1 VTVAV
6 APPTAD
12 LVVTALSEPPAS
24 VAATAGFAVTDTT
37 QNTGVTGSAPATST
51 RYYLSANTLRDAAD
65 VLLTGSRAVPALAA
79 GAASTGTVTVTIPA
93 STAVGPYYVLAC
105 ADDTAQVPETSEGNN
120 CRVSTATLQVTPASA
135 DLAVT
140 SVEDPA
146 ATAVSGASL
155 RVTDITRNVGAVTA
169 GASTTRSYLSLNTLR
184 DGADVPLVGARAVPP
199 LAPNGFSTVA
209 VTVTIPSGTP
219 AGTYF
224 LLACADDLGVVSETN
239 ETNNCAASA
248 RTMVLSLPTADVAVT
263 AVSDPPLAAV
273 PGGGFVVTDTTQ
285 NVGPI
290 SVPASTTRYVL
301 SLDTTRSAEDVV
313 VGARGMGALGAGVPS
328 TGTAPATIPVGTAF
342 GTYFLL
348 ACADDTAQIV
358 EASETN
364 NCRAATGTVAV
375 GPPSADLV
383 VTALS
388 EPPAQ
393 APASSSVSVTDTT
406 QNAGLTGSAPATSTR
421 YYLSTNAVRDGADV
435 LLTGTRA
442 VPALA
447 AGAASSGTVT
457 VTIPATTAVGPY
469 FLLACADD
477 TAQAPET
484 SEANNCRASTA
495 TVQVTPASAD
505 LVVSSLEDPPATT
518 VSGASIR
525 VTDITRNVGAASAA
539 ASTTRYYLSLDATR
553 DPGDVLLS
561 GARAIP
567 PLAPNAFSTVTVNT
581 TIPAGTPAGT
591 YFLLACADDLT
602 AVLETNETNNCRA
615 ATRTVALSLPTA
627 DLAVTAVSD
636 PPATIAPGGSFLVT
650 DTTQNVGPTVVPATT
665 TRYVLSLD
673 TSRSAGDVVVAARG
687 MGTLG
692 AGVPSTGPALAS
704 VPAGTATG
712 TYFLLACA
720 DDTAQVVE
728 ASETNNCRAAAT
740 TVTVAQ

>member
-1 VTVAV
+1 
-6 APPTAD
+6 
-12 LVVTALSEPPAS
+12 
-24 VAATAGFAVTDTT
+24 
-37 QNTGVTGSAPATST
+37 
-51 RYYLSANTLRDAAD
+51 
-65 VLLTGSRAVPALAA
+65 
-79 GAASTGTVTVTIPA
+79 
-93 STAVGPYYVLAC
+93 
-105 ADDTAQVPETSEGNN
+105 
-120 CRVSTATLQVTPASA
+120 
-135 DLAVT
+135 
-140 SVEDPA
+140 
-146 ATAVSGASL
+146 
-155 RVTDITRNVGAVTA
+155 
-169 GASTTRSYLSLNTLR
+169 
-184 DGADVPLVGARAVPP
+184 
-199 LAPNGFSTVA
+199 
-209 VTVTIPSGTP
+209 
-219 AGTYF
+219 
-224 LLACADDLGVVSETN
+224 VSETN
-239 ETNNCAASA
+239 EANNCVASV
-248 RTMVLSLPTADVAVT
+248 RTMALSLPTADVAVT
-263 AVSDPPLAAV
+263 AVSDPPVAAV
-273 PGGGFVVTDTTQ
+273 PGAGFVVTDTTQ

-290 SVPASTTRYVL
+290 AVPASTTRYVL
-301 SLDTTRSAEDVV
+301 SLDTIRSADDVV
-313 VGARGMGALGAGVPS
+313 VGARGMGALGPGVPS
-328 TGTAPATIPVGTAF
+328 TGTAPATIPAATAF
-342 GTYFLL
+342 ATYFLL

-358 EASETN
+358 EASEAN
-364 NCRAATGTVAV
+364 NCRAAGTVAV

-388 EPPAQ
+388 EPPAL
-393 APASSSVSVTDTT
+393 APASSSFSVTDTT
-406 QNAGLTGSAPATSTR
+406 RNAGLTGSAPATSTR
-421 YYLSTNAVRDGADV
+421 YYLSINTVRDGADV

-505 LVVSSLEDPPATT
+505 LVISSLEDPPATQ
-518 VSGASIR
+518 VSGATIR

-539 ASTTRYYLSLDATR
+539 ASTTRYYLSLDAGR
-553 DPGDVLLS
+553 DAGDVLLA

-567 PLAPNAFSTVTVNT
+567 PLAPNAFSTVAVFV
-581 TIPAGTPAGT
+581 TIPSGTPAGT

-615 ATRTVALSLPTA
+615 ATRTVQLSLPTA
-627 DLAVTAVSD
+627 DLAVTVVSN

-665 TRYVLSLD
+665 TRHVLSLD
-673 TSRSAGDVVVAARG
+673 TARSAQDVVVGVRG

-692 AGVPSTGPALAS
+692 PGVPSTGPALAT

-728 ASETNNCRAAAT
+728 ASETNNCRVAAT
-740 TVTVAQ
+740 TVVVAP